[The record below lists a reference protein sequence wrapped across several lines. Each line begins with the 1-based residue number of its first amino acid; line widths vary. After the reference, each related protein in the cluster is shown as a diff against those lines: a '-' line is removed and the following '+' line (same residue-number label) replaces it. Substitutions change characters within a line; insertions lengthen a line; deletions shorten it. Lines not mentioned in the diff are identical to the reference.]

1 MQKHCPHATL
11 MRRLTCVCA
20 LWQLETLEQK
30 TKEVKTEEQKAKET
44 KAKAQK
50 PQVSHPS
57 HDPYATILTP
67 TPPSGHELSPTRAR
81 HGLNPNP
88 TRACTPSPAQ
98 SHATRQHLRSQPK
111 LASQAAIKSKP
122 ASYAESCCAKS
133 TVPPRHRSVKATTH

>member
-1 MQKHCPHATL
+1 

-20 LWQLETLEQK
+20 LWQLE

-88 TRACTPSPAQ
+88 TRARTPSPSQ
-98 SHATRQHLRSQPK
+98 SHATRQHLRSQLK

>member
-1 MQKHCPHATL
+1 

-57 HDPYATILTP
+57 HDPYATISTP

-88 TRACTPSPAQ
+88 TRARTPREP
-98 SHATRQHLRSQPK
+98 LP
-111 LASQAAIKSKP
+111 I
-122 ASYAESCCAKS
+122 
-133 TVPPRHRSVKATTH
+133 PRHKTTPQISAKTCVAGGHQVKARQLR